1 MSLLQTT
8 ACLSCPTHLIKKES
22 SFVQGK
28 EARLK
33 MINYF
38 CKAGDAMLP
47 RLNNKHDVE
56 LVASQFSIEHQQFK
70 HGLPM
75 YAQKEEFLAK
85 LQSAQCV
92 VLRGGT
98 GIGNDEEALLYLIH
112 VMVLYGIVR
121 YRNIFGY
128 VSFVIPR
135 QCRLE
140 AFHRLLDCG

>member
-1 MSLLQTT
+1 M
-8 ACLSCPTHLIKKES
+8 
-22 SFVQGK
+22 QGK

-85 LQSAQCV
+85 LQSAQCI

-98 GIGNDEEALLYLIH
+98 GIGK
-112 VMVLYGIVR
+112 VMMR
-121 YRNIFGY
+121 RPCCT
-128 VSFVIPR
+128 SFILWYCMV
-135 QCRLE
+135 
-140 AFHRLLDCG
+140 